1 MEFLIKALQLILSLS
16 ILVILHEF
24 GHFFFARLF
33 KTRVEKFYLFFDPW
47 FSLFKYKKGDTEY
60 GVGWLPLG
68 GYVKI
73 SGMLDESMDKEQL
86 AKPAEPWEFRSK
98 PTWQRLLIMVG
109 GVLVNFITAFVI
121 FWLIL
126 FKWGESFI
134 PADNAR
140 YGFAYHPIGHEIGL
154 QDGDRVLKV
163 DTFVIDNVLKVGRY
177 LMLEEPGE
185 MTVQRGDSVF
195 TLPVPADIKTRLL
208 AQEVRQFADYR
219 FPVVVDSVI
228 PGMAAAEAGLMK
240 NDSIFSV
247 NGKSTPYYNELIA
260 ELGQN
265 IGSNVEIGIYRD
277 QQPLTLTISVNE
289 AGKIGFGSKSP
300 VELLGYSTI
309 TYGFF
314 EAFPAGISKGVNLL
328 VNYVKQLKLVFTR
341 EGAKQIGGFGAIG
354 NLFPPSWDWESFWY
368 NTAFLS
374 LILAFMNILPIPAL
388 DGGHVLFLL
397 YEMVARRKPSE
408 KFLEYAQVTGMIL
421 LFGLLL
427 YANGND
433 LFRFLFK

>member
-1 MEFLIKALQLILSLS
+1 MDFLIKALQLILSLS

-24 GHFFFARLF
+24 GHFFFARIF
-33 KTRVEKFYLFFDPW
+33 KTRVEKFYLFFNPW
-47 FSLFKYKKGDTEY
+47 FSLFKIKKGETEY

-73 SGMLDESMDKEQL
+73 SGMIDESMDKEQL
-86 AKPAEPWEFRSK
+86 AQPAQPWEFRAK
-98 PTWQRLLIMVG
+98 PSWQRLLIMVG

-126 FKWGESFI
+126 FKWGESYI
-134 PADNAR
+134 PAENAR
-140 YGFAYHPIGHEIGL
+140 YGFFYHPIGHELGL

-163 DTFVIDNVLKVGRY
+163 DTFVIDNVQMVGRY
-177 LMLEEPGE
+177 LMLEEPSE

-195 TLPVPADIKTRLL
+195 TLSVPANIKKRLL
-208 AQEVRQFADYR
+208 SEEVRMFAFYR
-219 FPVVVDSVI
+219 YPAVVDSVI
-228 PGMAAAEAGLMK
+228 PGMPASEAGIMK
-240 NDSIFSV
+240 YDNIFSV
-247 NGKSTPYYNELIA
+247 NGVETPFYNELVA
-260 ELGQN
+260 ELSRNMGKT
-265 IGSNVEIGIYRD
+265 VEIGLLRGSD
-277 QQPLTLTISVNE
+277 TLSLSIPVTQD
-289 AGKIGFGSKSP
+289 GKIGFGSKSP
-300 VELLGYSTI
+300 TEILGYKVV

-314 EAFPAGISKGVNLL
+314 EALPAGISKGLNLL

-354 NLFPPSWDWESFWY
+354 SLFPTSWDWESFWY

-397 YEMVARRKPSE
+397 YEMVTRRKPSE
-408 KFLEYAQVTGMIL
+408 KFMEYAQITGMVL
-421 LFGLLL
+421 LLGLLL

-433 LFRFLFK
+433 LFKWIFK

>member
-277 QQPLTLTISVNE
+277 QQPLTLTIPVNE

-421 LFGLLL
+421 LIGLLL